1 MSSVDS
7 ITITNTYQTN
17 QIEITST
24 NGITVTTV
32 GTQGLAGPSAIM
44 AQGIDQ
50 TTATIT
56 NDGALVVY
64 DHTNEQWTASNT
76 TAAQLLTQKLYN
88 LQLGGTGST
97 VTVILDEDNM
107 ATNSATALA
116 TQQSIKTYVDAAIT
130 IQDLDV
136 TDGTNS
142 IEIDLDSE
150 TLGLLGGSGIT
161 STATGTSVSFEV
173 DSTVARL
180 TAAQTFTNK
189 TLTAPVINAVT
200 LNGVL
205 SGDSFLDEDNFASN
219 SATKVASQQSIKAYV
234 DSAIT
239 AEDLDITDGSTV
251 GSIDLDSET
260 LGILGGTGVNSS
272 LSGND
277 ITLSIDN
284 TVVTLTGTQTLT
296 NKTLTTPVIAQI
308 SNTGTLSLPTSTDT
322 LVGRATTDT
331 LTNKTLTSPKLNG
344 AVAITTTGTEVNT
357 LDGDT
362 TASSVV
368 ILDADQIIIND
379 DGTMKQIA
387 VTRLDTY
394 VSGTTSTLTNKTLTA
409 PVINNGV
416 LNTSLSGT
424 AFLDEDNF
432 ASDSATKVASQQSI
446 KAYVDANITAQDL
459 DVTDGTNSIAI
470 DLDSESLSLLGGTG
484 LTSTASGNGVT
495 FAIDSTVATLTD
507 TQTLTNKTI
516 DVDNNTLSNVEV
528 DNLKAGVLDTD
539 LTSVSANDDTLA
551 SAKAIKTYVDAQVD
565 TVDTLAEILAIGNTT
580 GGTDLAVS
588 AGDDLTF
595 TDSSIAIFG
604 TDSDLKIYHNG
615 TASFI
620 TDTGTGDLN
629 IAASQ
634 LNIVGTGDFTEMMAG
649 FDYNGA
655 VDLYY
660 DGVKKF
666 ETRTA
671 GVLISG
677 ELEAT
682 TLDITTT
689 GNITGNTT
697 IGGTLGVTG
706 AISGSLIGNVTG
718 NASTATAL
726 ATARAIALSGDVVG
740 TANFDGTAGISIST
754 TIQANSVALGTDT
767 TGDYVSSLV
776 AGTGVTLAN
785 NSGETAT
792 PTITIGQAVGTTD
805 DVVFN
810 TVTAD
815 LTGNASTATALET
828 ARTIGGTSFDGTANI
843 AVALSA
849 TATALATA
857 RTIALAGDVTAT
869 GVSFDGT
876 GNISLTT
883 TIAANSV
890 ALGTDTTGNYVAT
903 IAGTANEV
911 EVTGSGSE
919 NATITIGL
927 PDNVTISGDLTVNG
941 TTTTTDTNELHVTD
955 PLIKLAKDNTANSLD
970 IGFYG
975 QYRASGVTNQF
986 AGLFRDQNDSGKFK
1000 LFQLLE
1006 TEPTTTVDTSGTGY
1020 AVATLVAN
1028 LEGNLTGNVTGN
1040 TSGTAATVTSAAQTA
1055 ITSVG
1060 TLTAL
1065 QVDNININGN
1075 TISSTAGTD
1084 LNITPLAGQ
1093 QIVLD
1098 GAINIDAGVITGAT
1112 SITSTDFV
1120 GDLTGDVTGNADTA
1134 TTLATART
1142 IGGTSF
1148 DGSANI
1154 AIALANTATTLA
1166 TARTI
1171 GGTSFDGSANI
1182 AIALAN
1188 TATTL
1193 VNNRD
1198 FSITGDITASAVAF
1212 NGSGNVELSATIDDN
1227 VVDAAALNVAG
1238 NGTLGQAL
1246 ISDGDGS
1253 FSWGNSGKTDEQI
1266 QDLVGGMVTGNTE
1279 TGIAV
1284 TYEDG
1289 DGTLDFVINPAQTT
1303 ITSLLATDIKIG
1315 EDDET
1320 KIDFETADEIH
1331 FYAANEHQ
1339 IKIVDGALVPV
1350 TNNDIDL
1357 GTSSLEFKDAFFD
1370 GTVTSDAFAGPL
1382 TGAVTGNVTGNLTG
1396 DVTGDL
1402 TGNVTG
1408 NLTGNVTGDV
1418 VGDLQGSTEFAAQA
1432 GVALTKGDAVYISGL
1447 SGNTPIVSKADAD
1460 DANKMPSFGLVK
1472 ADANLNASVIITT
1485 FGTLSGLDTSSFSAG
1500 DTLYI
1505 STTAGALTATAPAG
1519 ESSLIQ
1525 NIGIVQ
1531 RSHASA
1537 GSIKVGGAGRT
1548 NATPNLNSGKV
1559 FLGNGSNKA
1568 VSATLDSSVVPEN
1581 TNLYYTDAR
1590 VATKVDSYVNKS
1602 FVDALNVVAASATG
1616 NAGTATTLATARTI
1630 GGTSFDGS
1638 ANIAIA
1644 LANTATT
1651 LATART
1657 IGGVSFDGSA
1667 NINLAGVNTAGNQ
1680 DTSGNAAT
1688 ATILATGRTINGV
1701 SFNGSANI
1709 TTLTAGTGITVSGTE
1724 VSIPQAIATSSSP
1737 TFSNLTLG
1745 GTDSIK
1751 VPVGTTVQR
1760 NGSPTNGMF
1769 RYNSTNDEFEGYQDG
1784 AWGAIAGG
1792 GGASAMETDNFTGDG
1807 TTTDFT
1813 LTSSVASEDNLMVF
1827 IEGVFQNKATYAAS
1841 GTTIAFA
1848 TAPANTRKIV
1858 VFHVRASI
1866 SGASMVQNA
1875 FTGNGSTTAYTL
1887 SALPNNENNT
1897 FVYIDGVYQNKA
1909 TYSVSG
1915 TTLTF
1920 STAPA
1925 NTTAIEVMMFAQTS
1939 INVPASNSVTTST
1952 ILDSNVTTAKINN
1965 SAITL
1970 AKMAANSV
1978 DSDQYVDGSIDTA
1991 HIANAQITVGK
2002 MAANSVD
2009 SDQYVDGSIDL
2020 VHMSA
2025 NSVDSDQYVDGS
2037 IDTVHIADGAV
2048 TSAKLADIS
2057 LNDLSNATVSS
2068 SAPAVTTNPASG
2080 VGTLWIDSTTGYVYV
2095 CTTATSNSNV
2105 WTNVSA
2111 SRPDILPFSATGGTI
2126 TTVGNYKVHT
2136 FTSSSTFTPNGS
2148 ASNIDIMIVAGGA
2161 GGGSNLGGGGGGGG
2175 MLVSTGV
2182 SVTAQAYTITIGAGG
2197 TSAQNTNRSGGGTN
2211 STALGLTAIGGG
2223 TATSASNGGVGGSG
2237 GSGGGATGYGGFS
2250 TIGGSGTAG
2259 QGNDG
2264 GYGSGGAPRY
2274 GGGGGGGKTADGAN
2288 GGSTDAT
2295 AGGDGGD
2302 GGNLS
2307 YDGNNYYYA
2316 GGGGGGSYTSCT
2328 SGDGGIGG
2336 GAGGGAEASGGVGT
2350 GGGSARNAGSNGGV
2364 AGNQTTGGA
2373 GGANTGGGGG
2383 GSGHNNG
2390 AGIGGNGGSGICII
2404 RYPI

>member
-24 NGITVTTV
+24 SGITVTTV

-44 AQGIDQ
+44 ARGINS
-50 TTATIT
+50 ATISVA
-56 NDGALVVY
+56 GAILVY
-64 DHTNEQWTASNT
+64 DHTNIEWNASTNLT
-76 TAAQLLTQKLYN
+76 SLTQKLYN
-88 LQLGGTGST
+88 LELGGSGVVATT
-97 VTVILDEDNM
+97 ILDEDNM
-107 ATNSATALA
+107 VSDSATALA
-116 TQQSIKTYVDAAIT
+116 SQQSIKSYVDAAIT
-130 IQDLDV
+130 VQDLDV

-142 IEIDLDSE
+142 IDIDLDSE

-161 STATGTSVSFEV
+161 STASGTNVSFEV

-234 DSAIT
+234 DAAIT

-331 LTNKTLTSPKLNG
+331 LTNKTLTSPKING
-344 AVAITTTGTEVNT
+344 STVITTTGTEINV

-362 TASSVV
+362 SASSVV
-368 ILDADQIIIND
+368 IVDADQFIVND
-379 DGTMKQIA
+379 NGTMKQIA

-394 VSGTTSTLTNKTLTA
+394 ISGTTATLTNKTLTS
-409 PVINNGV
+409 PVLNSPV
-416 LNTSLSGT
+416 LNTALSGS
-424 AFLDEDNF
+424 AFLDEDDMSSN
-432 ASDSATKVASQQSI
+432 SDTKVASQQSI

-484 LTSTASGNGVT
+484 LTSTASGNDVT
-495 FAIDSTVATLTD
+495 FAIDSTVATLTG

-516 DVDNNTLSNVEV
+516 DVDNSTVSNIEV
-528 DNLKAGVLDTD
+528 DNFKASAIVLE
-539 LTSVSANDDTLA
+539 SEGIGANDNDTSLPT
-551 SAKAIKTYVDAQVD
+551 SAAVKDYVDAN
-565 TVDTLAEILAIGNTT
+565 I
-580 GGTDLAVS
+580 
-588 AGDDLTF
+588 
-595 TDSSIAIFG
+595 
-604 TDSDLKIYHNG
+604 
-615 TASFI
+615 TAQ
-620 TDTGTGDLN
+620 D
-629 IAASQ
+629 
-634 LNIVGTGDFTEMMAG
+634 
-649 FDYNGA
+649 
-655 VDLYY
+655 
-660 DGVKKF
+660 
-666 ETRTA
+666 
-671 GVLISG
+671 
-677 ELEAT
+677 
-682 TLDITTT
+682 LDITD
-689 GNITGNTT
+689 GSTT
-697 IGGTLGVTG
+697 IAIDLDSETLSLLGGTGVTSTASGNGVTFAIGQAVGTSDNVQFNQVTG
-706 AISGSLIGNVTG
+706 ALVG

-843 AVALSA
+843 GVALSA

-927 PDNVTISGDLTVNG
+927 PDNVTISGNLTVNG
-941 TTTTTDTNELHVTD
+941 TTTTTDTNELHVID

-975 QYRASGVTNQF
+975 QYRASGVNNQF

-1020 AVATLVAN
+1020 AVATLVAT
-1028 LEGNLTGNVTGN
+1028 LEGNVTGNLVGNVTGN
-1040 TSGTAATVTSAAQTA
+1040 TSGTAATVTTAAQPA

-1098 GAINIDAGVITGAT
+1098 GVINIDAGVITGAT
-1112 SITSTDFV
+1112 SITSTNFV
-1120 GDLTGDVTGNADTA
+1120 GNLTGNADTA

-1171 GGTSFDGSANI
+1171 GGTSFDGSADI

-1212 NGSGNVELSATIDDN
+1212 NGSGNVELSATIDNN
-1227 VVDAAALNVAG
+1227 VVDAAALNVTG
-1238 NGTLGQAL
+1238 NGTAGQAL
-1246 ISDGDGS
+1246 LSVGDGS
-1253 FSWGNSGKTDEQI
+1253 FSWGDPSKTTEQI
-1266 QDLVGGMVTGNTE
+1266 QDIVGGMVTGNTE

-1315 EDDET
+1315 EDNET

-1331 FYAANEHQ
+1331 FYAANAHQ
-1339 IKIVDGALVPV
+1339 LKIIDGALVPV

-1382 TGAVTGNVTGNLTG
+1382 TGAVTGNASTATALETARTIGGTSFDGTANIAIALSATTTALATARTIG
-1396 DVTGDL
+1396 GTSFDGTANIDVALSTL
-1402 TGNVTG
+1402 ATNVTLSANDTTDETVYPTFADG
-1408 NLTGNVTGDV
+1408 ATGTQGLETDTGLTYNPSTG
-1418 VGDLQGSTEFAAQA
+1418 
-1432 GVALTKGDAVYISGL
+1432 
-1447 SGNTPIVSKADAD
+1447 
-1460 DANKMPSFGLVK
+1460 M
-1472 ADANLNASVIITT
+1472 
-1485 FGTLSGLDTSSFSAG
+1485 
-1500 DTLYI
+1500 
-1505 STTAGALTATAPAG
+1505 LTATAFT
-1519 ESSLIQ
+1519 
-1525 NIGIVQ
+1525 
-1531 RSHASA
+1531 
-1537 GSIKVGGAGRT
+1537 GA
-1548 NATPNLNSGKV
+1548 L
-1559 FLGNGSNKA
+1559 
-1568 VSATLDSSVVPEN
+1568 
-1581 TNLYYTDAR
+1581 
-1590 VATKVDSYVNKS
+1590 
-1602 FVDALNVVAASATG
+1602 TG
-1616 NAGTATTLATARTI
+1616 NSSTATALETARTI

-1638 ANIAIA
+1638 ANIAVA
-1644 LANTATT
+1644 LSATATA

-1657 IGGVSFDGSA
+1657 IGGVSFDGTA
-1667 NINLAGVNTAGNQ
+1667 NIDLAGVNTTGNQ

-1709 TTLTAGTGITVSGTE
+1709 TTLTAGTGVAVSGTA
-1724 VSIPQAIATSSSP
+1724 VSIGQAVATSDSP
-1737 TFSNLTLG
+1737 TFANLTLG
-1745 GTDSIK
+1745 GTDSVK
-1751 VPVGTTVQR
+1751 VPVGTTGQR
-1760 NGSPTNGMF
+1760 NGSPVNGMF

-1813 LTSSVASEDNLMVF
+1813 LTSSIESEDNLMVF

-1952 ILDSNVTTAKINN
+1952 IADGNVTTAKINN

-1978 DSDQYVDGSIDTA
+1978 DSDQYVDGSIDL
-1991 HIANAQITVGK
+1991 I
-2002 MAANSVD
+2002 
-2009 SDQYVDGSIDL
+2009 
-2020 VHMSA
+2020 HMSA

-2048 TSAKLADIS
+2048 TSAKLD
-2057 LNDLSNATVSS
+2057 
-2068 SAPAVTTNPASG
+2068 TNIAIA
-2080 VGTLWIDSTTGYVYV
+2080 GTLAWLVTG
-2095 CTTATSNSNV
+2095 
-2105 WTNVSA
+2105 
-2111 SRPDILPFSATGGTI
+2111 DITGDLTLL
-2126 TTVGNYKVHT
+2126 
-2136 FTSSSTFTPNGS
+2136 
-2148 ASNIDIMIVAGGA
+2148 A
-2161 GGGSNLGGGGGGGG
+2161 
-2175 MLVSTGV
+2175 
-2182 SVTAQAYTITIGAGG
+2182 
-2197 TSAQNTNRSGGGTN
+2197 
-2211 STALGLTAIGGG
+2211 ALQQRLQRRRDRT
-2223 TATSASNGGVGGSG
+2223 
-2237 GSGGGATGYGGFS
+2237 
-2250 TIGGSGTAG
+2250 
-2259 QGNDG
+2259 
-2264 GYGSGGAPRY
+2264 R
-2274 GGGGGGGKTADGAN
+2274 
-2288 GGSTDAT
+2288 
-2295 AGGDGGD
+2295 
-2302 GGNLS
+2302 
-2307 YDGNNYYYA
+2307 
-2316 GGGGGGSYTSCT
+2316 
-2328 SGDGGIGG
+2328 
-2336 GAGGGAEASGGVGT
+2336 
-2350 GGGSARNAGSNGGV
+2350 
-2364 AGNQTTGGA
+2364 
-2373 GGANTGGGGG
+2373 
-2383 GSGHNNG
+2383 
-2390 AGIGGNGGSGICII
+2390 
-2404 RYPI
+2404 